1 MKITHIAL
9 VSLVLLLSFA
19 GIKYSMDLQKVMTLT
34 VNTHGG
40 GSLKETGAGL
50 LQSKS
55 ELDIEIN
62 EIAQQRA
69 DAVKLSEEKRLV
81 MADKGVKCDDAKAT
95 LAAKVESLAVAEN
108 NVQEAEAR
116 LNELN
121 DNYNKA
127 IAELK
132 EGVGERLR
140 EFADEENVSVFID
153 ALNTFVQEEQAKL
166 AALKT
171 TLEEREV
178 LRKAIIDRLAV
189 STTKSKELEA
199 TDAKFRAEYARNAN
213 EYVIDAINTR
223 WHFVIFTASEN
234 SQLIPGDTIPLL
246 AKRGDVALNK
256 LKIQKVNGR
265 QIIASY
271 NPEDV
276 PAGLSIQVGDRVY
289 RQFPI
294 GR

>member
-9 VSLVLLLSFA
+9 VSLVMLLSFA
-19 GIKYSMDLQKVMTLT
+19 GIKYSMDQQKVMTLI

-40 GSLKETGAGL
+40 GSLKKTGAGL
-50 LQSKS
+50 IQANK

-69 DAVKLSEEKRLV
+69 NAVKVSDEKRLI
-81 MADKGVKCDDAKAT
+81 MADKHTKCDDSQAVLAT
-95 LAAKVESLAVAEN
+95 KVEALAIAETN
-108 NVQEAEAR
+108 QQEAEAR
-116 LNELN
+116 LTELN

-132 EGVGERLR
+132 HGVGDRLR

-153 ALNTFVQEEQAKL
+153 ALSTFVQEEQAKL
-166 AALKT
+166 AALNT
-171 TLEEREV
+171 TLDEREV
-178 LRKAIIDRLAV
+178 LRLAIIERLAA
-189 STTKSKELEA
+189 SDTKAKELEA
-199 TDAKFRAEYARNAN
+199 MDAKFRAEYARNAN

-223 WHFVIFTASEN
+223 WHFIVFTASEN
-234 SQLIPGDTIPLL
+234 AQLIPGDTIPLL

-256 LKIQKVNGR
+256 LRIQKVNGR
-265 QIIASY
+265 QIIAAY
-271 NPEDV
+271 NPADV

-289 RQFPI
+289 RKYPI